1 MKKILALILTLAMVF
16 ALCACGGN
24 AKQPNEASDPP
35 AAEKAGDPVQDGNE
49 GSEPKPFKIGYFA
62 YTSQTANLTP
72 QTEGI
77 ERVCEALGGEAVSV
91 VAAANTK
98 ADFLDAL
105 NTLISMGCDGV
116 VLNFANLGL
125 ASMPAVAQAC
135 DEAGVYWS
143 LFYTYPSFSEEI
155 MDVWNN
161 SEYYVGRAYNGE
173 YQAGYDAMKALHE
186 AGCSKTGY
194 FGLPVSNDCLGT
206 RDEGIKKACE
216 DFDMEILAEQRDY
229 TYTLS
234 AEGGATTVE
243 NFLTTYPEM
252 DSILV
257 GSLGSFTIPGIM
269 QSLEALGRD
278 DIKVSV
284 IEFSTDMDTYFDSG
298 KMIFSTGHNVNG
310 ATYMAIAVANA
321 IQGTPLSE
329 DKILICDKMI
339 NIDNTEDH
347 VFFKDYLYSPVYEVD
362 ELKNCLQLTNP
373 DFTLASLEEMSEAY
387 TFDWWKARH

>member
-1 MKKILALILTLAMVF
+1 
-16 ALCACGGN
+16 
-24 AKQPNEASDPP
+24 
-35 AAEKAGDPVQDGNE
+35 
-49 GSEPKPFKIGYFA
+49 
-62 YTSQTANLTP
+62 
-72 QTEGI
+72 
-77 ERVCEALGGEAVSV
+77 
-91 VAAANTK
+91 
-98 ADFLDAL
+98 
-105 NTLISMGCDGV
+105 
-116 VLNFANLGL
+116 
-125 ASMPAVAQAC
+125 
-135 DEAGVYWS
+135 
-143 LFYTYPSFSEEI
+143 
-155 MDVWNN
+155 
-161 SEYYVGRAYNGE
+161 
-173 YQAGYDAMKALHE
+173 
-186 AGCSKTGY
+186 
-194 FGLPVSNDCLGT
+194 
-206 RDEGIKKACE
+206 
-216 DFDMEILAEQRDY
+216 
-229 TYTLS
+229 
-234 AEGGATTVE
+234 
-243 NFLTTYPEM
+243 M

-257 GSLGSFTIPGIM
+257 GSLGCFTIPGIM

-310 ATYMAIAVANA
+310 AIYMAIAVANA